1 MISGMAP
8 SSLVA
13 DTSRVSEGAMF
24 RQLTTLLAFA
34 SKMAEVESSLDFRP
48 YAATWEGRS
57 SSGGEF
63 CASGADDGGSET
75 ARCQDSWRTAESMS
89 RKDGE
94 ALERCQG
101 RIVQPAARPCWTR
114 AAYQSKIRS

>member
-34 SKMAEVESSLDFRP
+34 SNMAEVEPRP
-48 YAATWEGRS
+48 ALENES
-57 SSGGEF
+57 SSNAVSAKLSGDEGSGGRL
-63 CASGADDGGSET
+63 AGAD
-75 ARCQDSWRTAESMS
+75 
-89 RKDGE
+89 E
-94 ALERCQG
+94 ALNRNAPG
-101 RIVQPAARPCWTR
+101 VSRRRRTPDRASRRP
-114 AAYQSKIRS
+114 SSHVDKS